1 MEYNFDTEVANE
13 YGVNEAIMIKNFQF
27 WILKNKTNDKNY
39 YDGRH
44 WTYNSIKALEMLFPF
59 WSSKQ
64 IRTILKHL
72 LDEGVLITGNYNKT
86 PYDRTL
92 WYAFN
97 DEDKWI
103 IIKEKIHFPK
113 WANEKSKM
121 GKPIPDT
128 NTDILPIIKEKKE
141 NNIKEKRED
150 ETGRP
155 VSTIPHSFDWFINR
169 WNENVSGRGCAPSIR
184 VLTDDRKRRLK
195 QIIPIAVKGYP
206 DLSEEDAVFKVISN
220 YNNSRFLKGETQ
232 ERFVFNVDFVLNKR
246 HFLKLMEGG
255 YDDKF

>member
-1 MEYNFDTEVANE
+1 MKDGYSICFNE
-13 YGVNEAIMIKNFQF
+13 WA
-27 WILKNKTNDKNY
+27 LDK
-39 YDGRH
+39 
-44 WTYNSIKALEMLFPF
+44 SIKSELGLLLIISSLTAEKGYCYASNDYFAELFGIDPVSVCRKIKKLER
-59 WSSKQ
+59 KGY
-64 IRTILKHL
+64 ITILYKKRGSEIISREIRL
-72 LDEGVLITGNYNKT
+72 TKMLTSINKKVNGTINKNVKENITSG
-86 PYDRTL
+86 
-92 WYAFN
+92 
-97 DEDKWI
+97 I
-103 IIKEKIHFPK
+103 ITRE
-113 WANEKSKM
+113 NR
-121 GKPIPDT
+121 
-128 NTDILPIIKEKKE
+128 E

-155 VSTIPHSFDWFINR
+155 VSTISHSFDWFINR

-220 YNNSRFLKGETQ
+220 YNNSRFLKGETN
-232 ERFVFNVDFVLNKR
+232 ERFIFNVDFVLNKR